1 MNQIAKKLALALL
14 TMALIS
20 VPVLPGSAI
29 AAGKTTIQ
37 VSAAISLKE
46 ALEALKDMFLKKN
59 PSEDIRFNLG
69 ASGVLQQ
76 QIEEGAPVDLFISAG
91 KKQMDDLAA
100 KGLIIQGSRKDLVA
114 NELVLV
120 VAKEKKNSIKTFA
133 DLADKAK
140 SFSIGTPETVPAGK
154 YGKETLVSLKLWDK
168 LEKRIVYANNVRQV
182 LAYVDSGNVDAGLV
196 YRSDTIALKSGVIAG
211 VAPKGSHAP
220 IVYPMAVVKSAKNPA
235 QAEKFME
242 FLKTPE
248 AAKVFAGYGF
258 IPLAGKK

>member
-1 MNQIAKKLALALL
+1 MKQKVRILAMVFVILALVSGLALPE
-14 TMALIS
+14 T
-20 VPVLPGSAI
+20 AI

-37 VSAAISLKE
+37 VSAAISLKD
-46 ALEALKDMFLKKN
+46 ALEVLKEMYLKKN
-59 PSEDIRFNLG
+59 PNEDIRFNLG
-69 ASGVLQQ
+69 ASGMLQE

-100 KGLIIQGSRKDLVA
+100 KGLIVPGKRKDLLA
-114 NELVLV
+114 NELVLI
-120 VAKEKKNSIKTFA
+120 VAKEKKNSIRTFS
-133 DLADKAK
+133 DLADKAQ
-140 SFSIGTPETVPAGK
+140 SFSIGTPEIVPAGK

-196 YRSDTIALKSGVIAG
+196 YKSDAVVLKSAVITA

-220 IVYPMAVVKSAKNPA
+220 IIYPMAVVRSAKNPLP
-235 QAEKFME
+235 AEKFME

-248 AAKVFAGYGF
+248 SAKVFARYGF
-258 IPLAGKK
+258 IPLAGKR